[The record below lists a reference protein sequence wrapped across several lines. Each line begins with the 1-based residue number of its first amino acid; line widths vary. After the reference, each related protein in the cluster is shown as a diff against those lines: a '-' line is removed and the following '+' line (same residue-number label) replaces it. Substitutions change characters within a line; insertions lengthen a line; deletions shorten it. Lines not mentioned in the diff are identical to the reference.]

1 MNTDKEIL
9 LQILD
14 EIKIIIEN
22 NANADGALKMD
33 MLKARLALEF
43 AKTSVEEAI
52 KWEFG
57 WNTLTIR
64 SLYAIINI

>member
-22 NANADGALKMD
+22 NANADGTLKMD

-52 KWEFG
+52 K
-57 WNTLTIR
+57 
-64 SLYAIINI
+64 

>member
-22 NANADGALKMD
+22 NANDDGALKMD

-52 KWEFG
+52 K
-57 WNTLTIR
+57 
-64 SLYAIINI
+64 